1 MDASHPDTLCGS
13 VADPIRPVSAVP
25 GAQRGPK
32 RGPKMRIVTFWPF
45 RAPKRP
51 RGRSSSKHKSYLRY
65 RDTPQMSRN
74 PTRRTL
80 VFLYTTIVKKLLE
93 VLNVKNLLELVTADR
108 GVRGPSWS
116 IFNKGEE
123 LALIDKYIVPSLQI
137 KPEHSLWPDPWKDF
151 WNSGPKFLVLPN
163 VNVNASLFEHTKAQ
177 KAV

>member
-65 RDTPQMSRN
+65 Q
-74 PTRRTL
+74 
-80 VFLYTTIVKKLLE
+80 E
-93 VLNVKNLLELVTADR
+93 
-108 GVRGPSWS
+108 
-116 IFNKGEE
+116 
-123 LALIDKYIVPSLQI
+123 
-137 KPEHSLWPDPWKDF
+137 SLWRFNRDLIFFRFGSRTFACCADMGPPTG
-151 WNSGPKFLVLPN
+151 NRGAPGATSGPLFSGEVSELRYK
-163 VNVNASLFEHTKAQ
+163 SLLYFSSKRSYCSLNDCNMYNRSLGPRLD
-177 KAV
+177 